1 MAGVGKPTYVKKT
14 EGKEAM
20 QKPSMEQLKKVG
32 KLAGKMIS
40 FLSEVRETFKELSL
54 LSTSWDHIVAVGDYL
69 TLSILRKGK

>member
-1 MAGVGKPTYVKKT
+1 VWERLRDSTKAPFSKMR
-14 EGKEAM
+14 
-20 QKPSMEQLKKVG
+20 
-32 KLAGKMIS
+32 KMIS